1 MELGA
6 VKGLFMVSVS
16 IPVAH
21 NTLFHCVLNVT
32 VHVRPVNR
40 DSGMSL
46 RLLNTHVSWVDTFQ
60 RYSLVS

>member
-1 MELGA
+1 
-6 VKGLFMVSVS
+6 MVSIS

-21 NTLFHCVLNVT
+21 NTLHCVLNVT

-46 RLLNTHVSWVDTFQ
+46 RFLNTHVSWVDTFQ
-60 RYSLVS
+60 RYSFIDRGMTRGSSGN